1 MSASLSNQ
9 QFNNALTITS
19 VGAMPMST
27 KFEGPS
33 SLDPDPTPAA
43 SKDQSK

>member
-9 QFNNALTITS
+9 QFNNASTVTS
-19 VGAMPMST
+19 VGAMPMSL

-33 SLDPDPTPAA
+33 PLDLNPTPAA